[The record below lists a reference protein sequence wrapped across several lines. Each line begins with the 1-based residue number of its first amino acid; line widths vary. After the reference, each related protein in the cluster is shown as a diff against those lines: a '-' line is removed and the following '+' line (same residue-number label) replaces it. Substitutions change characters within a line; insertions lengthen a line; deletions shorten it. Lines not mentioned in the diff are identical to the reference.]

1 MHRIRTVQRWRSGDR
16 ATPLGART
24 GGVVHMKLVSLLAS
38 IVLST
43 AAGSATAQNVVPDR
57 AAIAGSAIDHRSALR
72 PPRSAEIQLPKPLKR
87 GNPRYPNAAFRKG
100 IEGSVLLEFSVDA
113 DGHVVAPGVVDA
125 TPPGVFERAA
135 LDAVSGWSY
144 QPLGVETKGMRV
156 RLTFRKRGYAR
167 WTPTP
172 PSSTIVRG
180 DPSPA
185 SVASDSLAQQLPTP
199 APHPERR

>member
-1 MHRIRTVQRWRSGDR
+1 
-16 ATPLGART
+16 
-24 GGVVHMKLVSLLAS
+24 MKLVSLLAS

-43 AAGSATAQNVVPDR
+43 AAGSATAQNAVTDR
-57 AAIAGSAIDHRSALR
+57 VATAGPAIDDRSAPR
-72 PPRSAEIQLPKPLKR
+72 PPTSAEIQLPEPLKR
-87 GNPRYPNAAFRKG
+87 GNPKYPHTAFRKG

-113 DGHVVAPGVVDA
+113 DGHVVAPRVVDA

-135 LDAVSGWSY
+135 LDAVSEWSY
-144 QPLGVETKGMRV
+144 QPLGIETKGMKV
-156 RLTFRKRGYAR
+156 RLTFRKRGHAP

-185 SVASDSLAQQLPTP
+185 SVASGSLAEQLPMP
-199 APHPERR
+199 AP